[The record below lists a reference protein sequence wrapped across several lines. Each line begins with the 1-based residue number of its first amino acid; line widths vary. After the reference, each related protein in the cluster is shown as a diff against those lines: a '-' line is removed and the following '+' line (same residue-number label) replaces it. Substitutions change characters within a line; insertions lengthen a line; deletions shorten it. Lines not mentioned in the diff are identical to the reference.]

1 MILHARL
8 FLLILVAHL
17 LMSDKSM
24 VIFAE
29 SPSNEPLPFLN
40 ADFFADSLSDAYT
53 VEEEDPMGSQRL
65 LQVRDS
71 ALSPS
76 VSASTS
82 YNYTSNPDKVENPTR
97 RDGTTLNLSLT
108 FNLGLG
114 EYGLGDEVILAPAL
128 SFVQMRTFTDPLH
141 DFGNEMT
148 VYDLDTQIASLSFP
162 FVLPNEFSLILSH
175 SYVVPSTFRGRKE
188 IISYSNTPGLAFSK
202 NFILQNGDSINFTV
216 GTSYTFS
223 EGDTLE
229 QQINDPVYFSFIEA
243 VMQQNGSSPISD
255 YPSNLQDSVTMSLSL
270 TYSKALSETISLSP
284 TFSYQSISFTEG
296 ANKSRE
302 DEIYNVGISASK
314 IFAEWLTL
322 SGLVNYSV
330 KKTNDINTSEFDD
343 FIGGITLGVNHSF

>member
-17 LMSDKSM
+17 LLFHKGM
-24 VIFAE
+24 IALAE

-65 LQVRDS
+65 LQVRNS
-71 ALSPS
+71 AISPS
-76 VSASTS
+76 FSASST

-97 RDGTTLNLSLT
+97 RDGTSLNLSLT
-108 FNLGLG
+108 FNLGVG
-114 EYGLGDEVILAPAL
+114 EYGLGDEVILAPAF
-128 SFVQMRTFTDPLH
+128 SFVHMRTFTDPFH

-148 VYDLDTQIASLSFP
+148 VYDLDTQIASLSLP
-162 FVLPNEFSLILSH
+162 FVLPNDFSFILAH
-175 SYVVPSTFRGRKE
+175 SYVVPSTFRGKKN
-188 IISYSNTPGLAFSK
+188 IISYSNTPSLAFSK
-202 NFILQNGDSINFTV
+202 NFILSNGDSINFTY

-223 EGDTLE
+223 SGDTLE

-243 VMQQNGSSPISD
+243 VMQQSGLSPTSD
-255 YPSNLQDSVTMSLSL
+255 YPSNLQDSLTMSLSL
-270 TYSKALSETISLSP
+270 SYSKMLTESLSLAP
-284 TFSYQSISFTEG
+284 SLSYQSISFTEG

-302 DEIYNVGISASK
+302 DKIYNMGISANMM
-314 IFAEWLTL
+314 FTEWLTL

-330 KKTNDINTSEFDD
+330 KKTNDINTPEFDD
-343 FIGGITLGVNHSF
+343 FLGGVTLGVNHSF